1 MIETIFLV
9 LSVSANIL
17 LLLYSRW
24 LINIVRVKEEEAESL
39 SIIVNEYVNHVRSV
53 HEMEMFYGDET
64 LKSLIS
70 HGSDLIEKV
79 QEFDYIVLTPP
90 DDVEAPND

>member
-9 LSVSANIL
+9 FSVAVNIL

-39 SIIVNEYVNHVRSV
+39 SIIVNQYVDHVKSI

-70 HGSDLIEKV
+70 HGSGLIEKIK
-79 QEFDYIVLTPP
+79 EFDYIILEDPEEPEAT
-90 DDVEAPND
+90 DD

>member
-9 LSVSANIL
+9 ISIAINVFF
-17 LLLYSRW
+17 LLYSRW

-64 LKSLIS
+64 LKSLITQ
-70 HGSDLIEKV
+70 GSILIEKV
-79 QEFDYIVLTPP
+79 QEFDYIVLAESE
-90 DDVEAPND
+90 DMDASND